1 MKINRQRFNSTEIF
15 IFIEKIEI
23 LQRILVLFIEFHNRQ
38 QLSRRYKLFRLSS
51 WILNNRLSLHL
62 THNLKFA
69 FLRVLMK
76 ANSSSLHLYD
86 NDMQFISSALS
97 MKYSN
102 TLYSTV
108 WGTLP

>member
-69 FLRVLMK
+69 FRRVLMK